1 MEISTLASNAKLH
14 MLRLSVKHYYILAS
28 VWCIVSKINQ

>member
-14 MLRLSVKHYYILAS
+14 LLRLSVKHYYILAF
-28 VWCIVSKINQ
+28 VSRVVLGIKP